1 MAIWWLHK
9 LVTCLLHLFSYICIC
24 ISWYCQFVD
33 FYYFYSYY
41 VLQMVCW
48 CFLWK
53 TQKKKKK
60 KQRERERERKGCH
73 MNLCSAW
80 LKVIHV
86 WCCVMEGWKQ
96 FSCVIAPCGGALQG
110 AENPF
115 SEKHSILT
123 TFLEK
128 QQILLV
134 SMNFL
139 ETPISPSS
147 FFIQSHTFTYIW
159 YPVLSPSLIFPIPNI
174 LFVCALLL
182 IPPVHFWISMP

>member
-1 MAIWWLHK
+1 M
-9 LVTCLLHLFSYICIC
+9 FFR
-24 ISWYCQFVD
+24 WYVGAFCGRP
-33 FYYFYSYY
+33 
-41 VLQMVCW
+41 
-48 CFLWK
+48 
-53 TQKKKKK
+53 KKE
-60 KQRERERERKGCH
+60 RERERERKGCH

-115 SEKHSILT
+115 SGKHSILT

>member
-1 MAIWWLHK
+1 MLITFVLLYMYLYILILPICWFWLLLFILCSSDGM
-9 LVTCLLHLFSYICIC
+9 LVLF
-24 ISWYCQFVD
+24 VED
-33 FYYFYSYY
+33 P
-41 VLQMVCW
+41 
-48 CFLWK
+48 
-53 TQKKKKK
+53 KKKKRERE
-60 KQRERERERKGCH
+60 RERERERKGCH

-159 YPVLSPSLIFPIPNI
+159 YAVLSPSLIFPIPKI